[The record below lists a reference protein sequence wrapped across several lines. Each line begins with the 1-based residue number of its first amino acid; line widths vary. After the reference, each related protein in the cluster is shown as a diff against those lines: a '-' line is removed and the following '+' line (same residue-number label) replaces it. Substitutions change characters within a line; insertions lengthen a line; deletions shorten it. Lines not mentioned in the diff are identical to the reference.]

1 MARALFADRLSGHDI
16 GVYEIRPGIIDTA
29 MTAVV
34 KDKYDKLIADGLLP
48 QKRWGT
54 PQDVGKAVG
63 AIAMGYL
70 DYSTGQ
76 VIEVGGGF
84 GLRRL

>member
-1 MARALFADRLSGHDI
+1 MVRALFADRLAEHEI
-16 GVYEIRPGIIDTA
+16 GVYEIRPGIILTP
-29 MTAVV
+29 MTEAV
-34 KDKYDKLIADGLLP
+34 KDKYDKLIAKGLLP
-48 QKRWGT
+48 QKRWGK
-54 PQDVGKAVG
+54 PQDVGKAVAG
-63 AIAMGYL
+63 LALGYF